1 MANRLIC
8 WYFCWYLSHT
18 KISDTNTLPLTD
30 AAVRNSKPQEKPIK
44 LSDGGG
50 LHLFVT
56 PSGSRLWRMHYR
68 FGGKQKTLS
77 FGTYPKVSLAEART
91 KREEAKELLSA
102 GVDPGVQHR
111 IEKLNQQISVANTF
125 SVIADEYIEKLTKEG
140 RAPATL
146 SKTGWLLDFARP
158 LLGDRPIS
166 EISSVEVLT
175 VLRVVERRGRLESA
189 RRLRST
195 IGSVFRYAIATARAQ
210 NDPTLALRG
219 ALITPTVTPRAAITD
234 PQKFGA
240 LLRAIDGFDGKL
252 ATRAALQLMALL
264 FPRPGELRAAMWD
277 EFNLND
283 AVWVIPARRTKM
295 RRPHKIYLAPQA
307 LFILRTLRENR
318 GRGPLLF
325 PGLKSV
331 VRPISEN
338 TLNSALRR
346 MGYGPDEMTSHGF
359 RASASTILNESG
371 LWSVDAIERQLA
383 HVENN
388 DVRRAYARGEYWD
401 ERVKMMTWWADQLDK
416 LREKGAVV
424 EFKKAANN

>member
-1 MANRLIC
+1 LA
-8 WYFCWYLSHT
+8 
-18 KISDTNTLPLTD
+18 LTD
-30 AAVRNSKPQEKPIK
+30 IFVRNCKPQTRPVKFA
-44 LSDGGG
+44 DGEGLYLLMTPAGG
-50 LHLFVT
+50 
-56 PSGSRLWRMHYR
+56 RLWRMQYR
-68 FGGKQKTLS
+68 FAGKQRLLS
-77 FGTYPKVSLAEART
+77 FGAYPKISLAVARAKRDEAR
-91 KREEAKELLSA
+91 KLLA
-102 GVDPGVQHR
+102 EGVDPGVQHR

-146 SKTGWLLDFARP
+146 SKTSWLLDFARP

-166 EISSVEVLT
+166 EIGPVEVLT
-175 VLRVVERRGRLESA
+175 VLRTVERRGRLESA

-195 IGSVFRYAIATARAQ
+195 IGGVFRYAIATARAQ
-210 NDPTLALRG
+210 NDPTIALRG
-219 ALITPTVTPRAAITD
+219 ALIAPTVTPRAAITD
-234 PQKFGA
+234 PQQFGA

-283 AVWVIPARRTKM
+283 AVWIIPARRTKM

-325 PGLKSV
+325 PGLKSM

-401 ERVKMMTWWADQLDK
+401 ERVKMMRWWADQLDK

-424 EFKKAANN
+424 EFKKAATN